1 MREEIV
7 ELQCTRRTISP
18 PKRIFSFIFSFFN
31 LNQSTQ
37 KKLTEFDK
45 KLKEHQDQLL
55 LVYIQEFKEFGPEQV
70 WKKGVEKAKVSIK
83 TLVLAHVEFIANW
96 IPRPISAPE
105 LCGMI
110 IATAASETF
119 KGLATGQQ
127 LIAHLDNLFSLK
139 TLFHA
144 IETIFT
150 KGQSFGVH

>member
-1 MREEIV
+1 M
-7 ELQCTRRTISP
+7 QKTDKKSTQ
-18 PKRIFSFIFSFFN
+18 KNFFFFFSFFN

-70 WKKGVEKAKVSIK
+70 WKKGVEKAKNSIK

-96 IPRPISAPE
+96 IPRAISAPE

-150 KGQSFGVH
+150 KSQSFGVH